1 MFWFYDKM
9 KREAEHNIY
18 YKKNNENKRDMIG
31 NRRKGKKRNGRK
43 ENVFILCLFR
53 SSLCGSTLHCVLSHE
68 WLL

>member
-1 MFWFYDKM
+1 VTKLKEKQNSTF
-9 KREAEHNIY
+9 I
-18 YKKNNENKRDMIG
+18 KKNENYKRDMIG

-68 WLL
+68 WVL